1 MKSETDIKLFKINL
15 KFKIKPKKQKHF
27 NRGCKRGNSLLTQ
40 LRVGRSLLNTHGFSV
55 NLTES
60 DQCLCSRTETV
71 SHYLNNCF
79 LYQEERCVLLSKIIK
94 LVPKFDKLPDYKKTE
109 VLLNGINLNSNEP
122 DSRNIPITLAVQNF
136 ILQTK
141 RFQ

>member
-15 KFKIKPKKQKHF
+15 KFTIKPKKQIHF
-27 NRGCKRGNSLLTQ
+27 NRGCTQGNSLLTQ

-71 SHYLNNCF
+71 SHYLNHCF

-109 VLLNGINLNSNEP
+109 VLLNGINLNSNET

-136 ILQTK
+136 TLQTK

>member
-1 MKSETDIKLFKINL
+1 MFMK
-15 KFKIKPKKQKHF
+15 
-27 NRGCKRGNSLLTQ
+27 
-40 LRVGRSLLNTHGFSV
+40 LNWNCFTF
-55 NLTES
+55 
-60 DQCLCSRTETV
+60 
-71 SHYLNNCF
+71 LNQCF
-79 LYQEERCVLLSKIIK
+79 LYKEEESHVLLSKIIK
-94 LVPKFDKLPDYKKTE
+94 FVPKFDKLPDYKKTE

>member
-1 MKSETDIKLFKINL
+1 M
-15 KFKIKPKKQKHF
+15 
-27 NRGCKRGNSLLTQ
+27 
-40 LRVGRSLLNTHGFSV
+40 LNTHSFSV

-71 SHYLNNCF
+71 SHYSNNCF

-94 LVPKFDKLPDYKKTE
+94 FVPKFDKLPDYKKTE
-109 VLLNGINLNSNEP
+109 VLLNGINLNSDEP

-141 RFQ
+141 RFK